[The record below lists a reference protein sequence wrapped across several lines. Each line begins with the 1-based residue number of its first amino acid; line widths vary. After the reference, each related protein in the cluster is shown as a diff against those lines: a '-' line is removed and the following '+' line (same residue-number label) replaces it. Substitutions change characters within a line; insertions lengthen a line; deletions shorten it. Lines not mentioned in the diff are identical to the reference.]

1 MRLYQCVDPSRQRNQ
16 LQAQPA
22 GTATFPFAMEALV
35 AAHPAWQL
43 LVALLNFVGSAAFSL
58 FL

>member
-1 MRLYQCVDPSRQRNQ
+1 
-16 LQAQPA
+16 
-22 GTATFPFAMEALV
+22 MEALV